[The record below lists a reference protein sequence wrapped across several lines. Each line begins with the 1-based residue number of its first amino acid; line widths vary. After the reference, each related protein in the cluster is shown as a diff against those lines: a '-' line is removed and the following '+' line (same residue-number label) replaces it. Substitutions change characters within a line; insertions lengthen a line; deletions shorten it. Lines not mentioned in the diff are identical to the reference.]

1 MADNKRDYYE
11 VLGVSKGSDD
21 ASIKK
26 AYRQMA
32 KKYHPDMN
40 PGDKEAEARFK
51 EVNEAYAVLSDP
63 EKKQI
68 YDQYGHD
75 GLDPSSGA
83 GSGFGG
89 FGGFGGVD
97 LGDIF
102 GSFFGGGGASGG
114 ARRNA
119 PRRGDDITY
128 RMTIT
133 FEEAAFGCTR
143 ELKYNRIEQ
152 CPECAGSGA
161 EKGTEAETC
170 SRCRGTGT
178 INVQQRTMFGMM
190 QSQKTCD
197 TCRGRG
203 KVIKTPCS
211 NCRGTGNIK
220 VSKKIEVN
228 IPAGVDE
235 GGRICLRGQGNAGIN
250 GGGYGD
256 LYIIVTL
263 KAHDIFERRGNDLF
277 CEVPV
282 SYSDLV
288 LGGEIEVPTLEGTMK
303 YKIPEG
309 TQTGTRFSIRGKGVI
324 IYNTKN
330 HGDLY
335 FTVVMETPKNLSA
348 EAKEALKKFNELCAV
363 TNYAKKTKFSE
374 KIAKMF
380 KKKD

>member
-1 MADNKRDYYE
+1 MAENKRDYYE
-11 VLGVSKGSDD
+11 VLGISKTDD
-21 ASIKK
+21 ENQIKK

-83 GSGFGG
+83 GAGGFGG

-102 GSFFGGGGASGG
+102 GSFFGGGSSQ
-114 ARRNA
+114 RRNE
-119 PRRGDDITY
+119 PRRGEDITY
-128 RMTIT
+128 RMVIS
-133 FEEAAFGCTR
+133 FEEAAFGCTK
-143 ELKYNRIEQ
+143 ELKYNRIET
-152 CPECAGSGA
+152 CRDCGGTGA
-161 EKGTEAETC
+161 EKGTDIETC
-170 SRCRGTGT
+170 SRCKGTGT
-178 INVQQRTMFGMM
+178 VTVTQRTMFGMM

-197 TCRGRG
+197 ACRGRG
-203 KVIKTPCS
+203 KIVKKPCQ
-211 NCRGTGNIK
+211 NCRGTGNVK
-220 VSKKIEVN
+220 LSKKIEVN

-235 GGRICLRGQGNAGIN
+235 GGRICLRGQGNAGVN

-256 LYIIVTL
+256 LYIIVSL
-263 KAHDIFERRGNDLF
+263 KAHELFERSGNDLF

-282 SYSDLV
+282 SYQDLV
-288 LGGEIEVPTLEGTMK
+288 LGGEIEVPTLEGTVK
-303 YKIPEG
+303 YTIPEG
-309 TQTGTRFSIRGKGVI
+309 TQTGTRFTLKGKGVVV
-324 IYNTKN
+324 YNTRN

-335 FTVVMETPKNLSA
+335 FTVILETPKNLSP
-348 EAKEALKKFNELCAV
+348 EAKEALRHFSELCANN
-363 TNYAKKTKFSE
+363 NYVKKQRFSE
-374 KIAKMF
+374 KIAKLF
-380 KKKD
+380 KKR

>member
-1 MADNKRDYYE
+1 MSDNKRDYYE
-11 VLGVSKGSDD
+11 VLGVSKGADD
-21 ASIKK
+21 AAIKK
-26 AYRQMA
+26 GYRQMA

-40 PGDKEAEARFK
+40 PGDKEAEAKFK

-63 EKKQI
+63 EKKQV

-75 GLDPSSGA
+75 GLDPNFGA
-83 GSGFGG
+83 GGFGGG

-102 GSFFGGGGASGG
+102 GSFFGGGASSS

-119 PRRGDDITY
+119 PRRGEDITY
-128 RMTIT
+128 RLNIT
-133 FEEAAFGCTR
+133 FEEAAFGCTK
-143 ELKYNRIEQ
+143 ELKYNRVEQ
-152 CPECAGSGA
+152 CSECKGSGA

-170 SRCRGTGT
+170 SRCRGTGSVT
-178 INVQQRTMFGMM
+178 VQQRTMFGMM

-197 TCRGRG
+197 ACRGRG
-203 KVIKTPCS
+203 KVIKSPCS

-220 VSKKIEVN
+220 LSKKIEVN

-235 GGRICLRGQGNAGIN
+235 GGKICLRGQGNAGVN
-250 GGGYGD
+250 GGSYGD
-256 LYIIVTL
+256 LYIIVSL
-263 KAHDIFERRGNDLF
+263 KSHDIFKRQGNDLF

-309 TQTGTRFSIRGKGVI
+309 TQSGARFSIRGKGVV

-335 FTVVMETPKNLSA
+335 FTVTMETPRNLSS
-348 EAKEALKKFNELCAV
+348 EAKEALAKFNELCEK
-363 TNYAKKTKFSE
+363 TSYAKKTSFYD
-374 KIAKMF
+374 KISKMF

>member
-1 MADNKRDYYE
+1 MADKRDYYE

-21 ASIKK
+21 AAIKK

-40 PGDKEAEARFK
+40 PGDKEAEAKFK

-83 GSGFGG
+83 GAGFGG

-102 GSFFGGGGASGG
+102 GSFFGGGGGSSG

-119 PRRGDDITY
+119 PRRGEDITY

-152 CPECAGSGA
+152 CPECSGSGA

-178 INVQQRTMFGMM
+178 ITVQQRTMFGMM

-203 KVIKTPCS
+203 KVIKTPCT
-211 NCRGTGNIK
+211 NCKGTGNIK
-220 VSKKIEVN
+220 ISKKIDVN

-282 SYSDLV
+282 SYSELV
-288 LGGEIEVPTLEGTMK
+288 LGGEIDVPTLEGTMK

-309 TQTGTRFSIRGKGVI
+309 TQTGTRFSIRGKGVV

-335 FTVVMETPKNLSA
+335 FTVVMETPRNLST
-348 EAKEALKKFNELCAV
+348 EAKEALKRFNELCV
-363 TNYAKKTKFSE
+363 GSNYAKKTKFSE

>member
-1 MADNKRDYYE
+1 MADKRDYYE
-11 VLGVSKGSDD
+11 VLGVSKTDD
-21 ASIKK
+21 DNTIKK

-40 PGDKEAEARFK
+40 PGDKEAEAKFK

-75 GLDPSSGA
+75 GLDPNSAAGA
-83 GSGFGG
+83 GFGG

-102 GSFFGGGGASGG
+102 GSFFGGGASGG

-128 RMTIT
+128 RITIT
-133 FEEAAFGCTR
+133 FEEAAFGCTK
-143 ELKYNRIEQ
+143 ELKYNRVEQ
-152 CPECAGSGA
+152 CRECNGSGA

-170 SRCRGTGT
+170 SRCHGSGT

-197 TCRGRG
+197 SCKGRG
-203 KVIKTPCS
+203 KVIKSPCQ
-211 NCRGTGNIK
+211 NCRGTGNVK
-220 VSKKIEVN
+220 LSKKIEVS

-250 GGGYGD
+250 GGSYGD
-256 LYIIVTL
+256 LYIVVSL
-263 KAHDIFERRGNDLF
+263 RAHEIFERQGNDLF

-282 SYSDLV
+282 SYSELV
-288 LGGEIEVPTLEGTMK
+288 LGGEIEVPTLEGTEK
-303 YKIPEG
+303 YTIPEG
-309 TQTGTRFSIRGKGVI
+309 TQTGTRFCMRGKGVV

-335 FTVVMETPKNLSA
+335 FTVMLETPKNLSA
-348 EAKEALKKFNELCAV
+348 EAKDALRRFSELCAGS
-363 TNYAKKTKFSE
+363 NYVKKTKFSD

-380 KKKD
+380 KKNKD